1 MGGGEEVKI
10 VVQEPTSLQTRYAAA
25 LPNFIMSFLDGDIGI
40 LFGQSAAEILSVRIA
55 SDQIRIKIQ
64 APQSKLVEE
73 NSVRVNFSLGGLP
86 VDVSNFS

>member
-1 MGGGEEVKI
+1 
-10 VVQEPTSLQTRYAAA
+10 
-25 LPNFIMSFLDGDIGI
+25 MSFLDGDIGI